1 MKARYFIRCRKA
13 NGGWSLD
20 NINGGFKEALSCAQ
34 NYVRLNYGS
43 AVVYSQEGNMIYG
56 HSEEGMRVPYAQ
68 SHIYGKPLKP
78 HEERALAGLMSR

>member
-1 MKARYFIRCRKA
+1 MISHYFIRCRR
-13 NGGWSLD
+13 GDSGWVLQ
-20 NINGGFKEALSCAQ
+20 NINGGLKEALSCAQ

-43 AVVYSQEGNMIYG
+43 AVVYSREGNMVYG